1 MLFGCYGKNF
11 GFYPVNIGKA
21 LKNFEQEINI
31 YLFIFWEDFFFLIFL
46 WKMRVERPIKDFTAV
61 VEKG

>member
-31 YLFIFWEDFFFLIFL
+31 YLFIFWEDFFFNLP
-46 WKMRVERPIKDFTAV
+46 VEDEGRKTN
-61 VEKG
+61 